1 MRWTALTNS
10 KSRVRKAGKSLSCSE
25 CDIFEYMEAYET
37 LSNWRSAHAYPMHS
51 ILISLRRQ
59 SKLIDKEA
67 IVVQRLKRA
76 PSIINKL
83 FREPHMD
90 LDRMQDIAGCRA
102 VVSTTSKAKKL
113 EQKIVDSKTRN
124 KLHSKKDYIKNPK
137 ETGYRGIHLIYKYDG
152 TKQDYTNL
160 FVEIQIRSKI
170 QHSWATAVEVVD
182 TFTNQAL
189 KSNQGQED
197 WKDFFRYAS
206 NEFSK
211 LEKTPNLKTLEN
223 EDTGKK
229 LRELLDKLQVI
240 NKLKAFSVTT
250 RHIENN
256 PANDNEYYLL
266 ILNTEDAS
274 IGFITFAP
282 SQLSEANKT
291 YSEYEKNFKNDETK
305 NVVLVSSFSIKELKK
320 AYPNYFADTREF
332 ISNLEKCTKN
342 YQQ

>member
-1 MRWTALTNS
+1 
-10 KSRVRKAGKSLSCSE
+10 
-25 CDIFEYMEAYET
+25 
-37 LSNWRSAHAYPMHS
+37 
-51 ILISLRRQ
+51 
-59 SKLIDKEA
+59 
-67 IVVQRLKRA
+67 
-76 PSIINKL
+76 
-83 FREPHMD
+83 MD

-102 VVSTTSKAKKL
+102 VVSTTSKEKKL